1 MPITI
6 VLFGGLREIMEVRCF
21 LQPQAPSKLNNAPLL
36 PASAVYLGTIWFKQV
51 EMELVGLDST
61 LLWFG
66 NSGRG

>member
-1 MPITI
+1 
-6 VLFGGLREIMEVRCF
+6 MEVRCF

-36 PASAVYLGTIWFKQV
+36 PPSPVYLGTIWFKQV
-51 EMELVGLDST
+51 EMELDST